1 MKCSEVMKKD
11 VECCHR
17 DENVELAA
25 EKMKCRN
32 LGFLP
37 VCDEKGF
44 IVGTLTDRDLAL
56 RVLGEHR
63 DAQHTCVRDVMSAE
77 LVYCS
82 PDDDLSIAEELMAQH
97 RKSRILCA
105 DPDLRPLGVISL
117 SDVAHV
123 EQGTRAAEILDA
135 VANREAAPSHA

>member
-1 MKCSEVMKKD
+1 MKKD
-11 VECCHR
+11 VECCRR

-25 EKMKCRN
+25 ERMKSRN

-37 VCDEKGF
+37 VCDDAG
-44 IVGTLTDRDLAL
+44 IVVGTLTDRDLAL

-63 DAQHTCVRDVMSAE
+63 DAQHTYVRDVMSAE

-82 PDDDLSIAEELMAQH
+82 PDDDLTVAEDLMTQH
-97 RKSRILCA
+97 KKSRILCA
-105 DPDLRPLGVISL
+105 DDALHPLGVISL

-135 VANREAAPSHA
+135 VASREAATAIP